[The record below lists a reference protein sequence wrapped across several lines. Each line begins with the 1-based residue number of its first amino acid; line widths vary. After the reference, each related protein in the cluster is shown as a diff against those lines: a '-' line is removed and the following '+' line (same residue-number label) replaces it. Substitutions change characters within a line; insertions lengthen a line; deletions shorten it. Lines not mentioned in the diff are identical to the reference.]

1 MAEMTDRAEEIGRRA
16 QNSDWLDWSIRAGL
30 VAYGIVHLLIGWLA
44 LQLAFGDRSENA
56 SNTGAM
62 QELARQPY
70 GEVLVWAIAIGMFL
84 LVIWR
89 ILEALFG
96 HLEKEEGGE
105 RLRARAVSA
114 GKAVIYAAVGIAAL
128 NVVIGSKS
136 SKGGSSWTKTVM
148 GWPAGQW
155 IIAAVGLAV
164 IAYGA
169 NHVFRG
175 FTEKYAKHLDAE
187 GKSGHSGKAYLLF
200 GKIGY
205 IGKGVAI
212 AIVGSADPVRR
223 SDSRR
228 QQVRQSRPGAPE
240 AVDLSLRPG
249 PARGGRSRHHLLRA
263 VLLRPRAPPQ
273 QAMTADVDCDVVVL
287 GLGPGGE
294 HVAIKLARAGL
305 DVIGVEDRL
314 VGGECPYY
322 GCVPSKM
329 MIAAAHVIADVH
341 KVPRFGG
348 KAEVEPDWATVAQ
361 RIRDEATD
369 DWDDA
374 AAVKRLEDNGGT
386 FRARPGRARRTRPG
400 PRRRHD
406 VRRPQGRRAQHRHRA
421 RRTADRRPAGDAVL
435 DQPRRRRRDRAARFD
450 RGARWRADR
459 L

>member
-1 MAEMTDRAEEIGRRA
+1 MAEMTDRAEDIGRRA

-114 GKAVIYAAVGIAAL
+114 AKAVIYAAVGIAAL

-148 GWPAGQW
+148 DWPAGQW

-175 FTEKYAKHLDAE
+175 FTEKFAKHLDAE

-212 AIVGSADPVRR
+212 AIVGSLILYGGLTHDA
-223 SDSRR
+223 SKS
-228 QQVRQSRPGAPE
+228 G
-240 AVDLSLRPG
+240 SLDQ
-249 PARGGRSRHHLLRA
+249 ALQKLLTYPYGQ
-263 VLLRPRAPPQ
+263 VLLVAV
-273 QAMTADVDCDVVVL
+273 AAGIICY
-287 GLGPGGE
+287 GLFCF
-294 HVAIKLARAGL
+294 ARARHL
-305 DVIGVEDRL
+305 
-314 VGGECPYY
+314 
-322 GCVPSKM
+322 SK
-329 MIAAAHVIADVH
+329 
-341 KVPRFGG
+341 R
-348 KAEVEPDWATVAQ
+348 
-361 RIRDEATD
+361 
-369 DWDDA
+369 
-374 AAVKRLEDNGGT
+374 
-386 FRARPGRARRTRPG
+386 
-400 PRRRHD
+400 
-406 VRRPQGRRAQHRHRA
+406 
-421 RRTADRRPAGDAVL
+421 
-435 DQPRRRRRDRAARFD
+435 
-450 RGARWRADR
+450 
-459 L
+459 